1 MRIQSFVVH
10 LRFKSAILFAS
21 ILCIVISGCT
31 PLLNVSYKKSL
42 PPMEGEQVL
51 PGLSDNVTVKRDNL
65 GIPYIEAQSM
75 DDLI

>member
-51 PGLSDNVTVKRDNL
+51 SGLSDYVTVTR
-65 GIPYIEAQSM
+65 QSG
-75 DDLI
+75 DSVH